1 MLKCDLNCDVG
12 EGMDND
18 AAIMPYITSA
28 SIACGYHAGD
38 DDTMKKTVELCLL
51 HGVLIGAHPS
61 YPDRANF
68 GRVDML
74 HDKLKPAE
82 IPELLFDQIHSL
94 KMICEQEGTWLHHV
108 KPHGALYN
116 RAAKDAEVSR
126 MICNAIRDIDP
137 SLILYGLSNSIT
149 AQEAAYHDLQFMQE
163 AFADRTYQ
171 DDGSLT
177 PRNRSN
183 ALITETTVAVQQALQ
198 LAEEQ
203 TVTTVSGKVISVKV
217 DTLCIHGDGP
227 QALTFA
233 KAIYNAL
240 QVV

>member
-38 DDTMKKTVELCLL
+38 DDTMKKTVELCLQ